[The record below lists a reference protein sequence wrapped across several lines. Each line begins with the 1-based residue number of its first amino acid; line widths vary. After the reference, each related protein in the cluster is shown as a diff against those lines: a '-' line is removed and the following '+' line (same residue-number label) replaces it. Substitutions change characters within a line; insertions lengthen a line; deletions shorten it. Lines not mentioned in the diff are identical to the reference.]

1 MVGRQLGFSDLSDDN
16 LVEGRFNLIDTGHV
30 ERDYMNA
37 QLCRDLGHAVAV
49 RWSHPPPHISL
60 NSFAVKLHCSAPSSS
75 LVEECSRQRGVNFPG
90 RGVDRLEIVS
100 DYI

>member
-1 MVGRQLGFSDLSDDN
+1 MVGRQLGFSGLSDDN

-30 ERDYMNA
+30 ERDHMNA

-60 NSFAVKLHCSAPSSS
+60 NGFAVTTHWSCPQAPGWMD
-75 LVEECSRQRGVNFPG
+75 QRGDIFPETG
-90 RGVDRLEIVS
+90 GCC
-100 DYI
+100 